1 MDSFINA
8 LTRAQD
14 AARPAPQVV
23 HPLPARPHLTLQ
35 QEPRMLVPTVLKAR
49 RVVSYDGAD
58 KMTRPFDVLR
68 NTCLKEAG
76 ADNAESAIIAV
87 TAPTIDCGTSTTAA
101 NLAFSIAR
109 MRKGEVVLADLAPS
123 GAGLRGLLGLDLR
136 NTPAAQ
142 PSDTFEKL
150 EVGGVTI
157 RLTSLLPVIEG
168 KAGVDLRN
176 TFMEWANAV
185 RRDLGPVTII
195 IDLPPLLSDDRAVS
209 LVSEID
215 IVLLLLAVGHS
226 TMADLDNCKSYLHGA
241 RSVQLV
247 LNKARSY
254 DL

>member
-23 HPLPARPHLTLQ
+23 HPLPARPHLNLMP
-35 QEPRMLVPTVLKAR
+35 EPRMLVPTALKAH

-58 KMTRPFDVLR
+58 KMTRAFDVLR
-68 NTCLKEAG
+68 NTCLKEA
-76 ADNAESAIIAV
+76 ATESAIIAV
-87 TAPTIDCGTSTTAA
+87 TAPTVACGTSTTAA

-109 MRKGEVVLADLAPS
+109 MRKGEVVLADLDPT
-123 GAGLRGLLGLDLR
+123 GTGLGRLLGLQR
-136 NTPAAQ
+136 NSPPLQ
-142 PSDTFEKL
+142 PSDAFEKL
-150 EVGGVTI
+150 EVSGVTV
-157 RLTSLLPVIEG
+157 RLTSLAPVIEG
-168 KAGVDLRN
+168 KAGADLRN
-176 TFMEWANAV
+176 AFMDWANAI
-185 RRDLGPVTII
+185 RRELGPVTIV

-215 IVLLLLAVGHS
+215 IVLLLLAVGQS
-226 TMADLDNCKSYLHGA
+226 TMTELENCKSYLHGA

>member
-23 HPLPARPHLTLQ
+23 HPLSARPHLNLV
-35 QEPRMLVPTVLKAR
+35 QEPRMLVPTALKSNR
-49 RVVSYDGAD
+49 IVSYDGTD
-58 KMTRPFDVLR
+58 KMTRAFDVLR
-68 NTCLKEAG
+68 NTCLKEADPD
-76 ADNAESAIIAV
+76 ATESAIIAV
-87 TAPTIDCGTSTTAA
+87 TAPTVHCGTSTTAA

-109 MRKGEVVLADLAPS
+109 MRKGEVVLVDLAPS
-123 GAGLRGLLGLDLR
+123 GSGLRSLLGLDLR
-136 NTPAAQ
+136 NSPAPQ
-142 PSDTFEKL
+142 PSDAFQKL
-150 EVGGVTI
+150 EVGGVTV
-157 RLTSLLPVIEG
+157 RLTSLLPAIEG
-168 KAGVDLRN
+168 KAGAELRN
-176 TFMEWANAV
+176 AFMEWANTV

-195 IDLPPLLSDDRAVS
+195 LDLPPLLSDDRAVS

-215 IVLLLLAVGHS
+215 IVLLLLAVGES
-226 TMADLDNCKSYLHGA
+226 TMADLDNCRSYLHGA